1 MGVID
6 LRFVI
11 DWSIYYG
18 KKKCIERWFVVY
30 IVGYIVNLGRE
41 MSDVM

>member
-1 MGVID
+1 MLLIEVFIM
-6 LRFVI
+6 V
-11 DWSIYYG
+11 
-18 KKKCIERWFVVY
+18 KKKKKFIERWFVVY

>member
-18 KKKCIERWFVVY
+18 KKKFIERWFVVY